1 MNKEVRIC
9 HCGSIHLIE
18 ENVIFEALEE
28 DKEVLLICAHCGSIT
43 VIGADIEK
51 YNDKTTYN
59 RYAQAFGQNRGCLV
73 LSPEEFKHN
82 KEVYYIIY
90 DRGILVPMMT
100 GEYANLYYIDTFFDT
115 TSPDFSELEHF
126 KEINREVVAKFLKDY
141 RKNNRT
147 VNMNSF
153 LRDNRPEDLKIL
165 SKFLTSRQ
173 FNWSNTPY
181 KSER

>member
-1 MNKEVRIC
+1 
-9 HCGSIHLIE
+9 
-18 ENVIFEALEE
+18 
-28 DKEVLLICAHCGSIT
+28 
-43 VIGADIEK
+43 
-51 YNDKTTYN
+51 
-59 RYAQAFGQNRGCLV
+59 
-73 LSPEEFKHN
+73 
-82 KEVYYIIY
+82 
-90 DRGILVPMMT
+90 MMT

-173 FNWSNTPY
+173 FNWSNAPY